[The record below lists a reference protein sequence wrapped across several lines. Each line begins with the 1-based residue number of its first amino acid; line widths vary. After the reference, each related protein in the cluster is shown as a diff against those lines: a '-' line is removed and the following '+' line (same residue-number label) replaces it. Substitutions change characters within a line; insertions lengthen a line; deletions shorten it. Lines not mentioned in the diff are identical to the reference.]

1 MIHKNYAKN
10 LRQDLQSI
18 DEQYRTSELTKD
30 TLIKWIT
37 DCIQDSIKRR
47 RTLNTAV
54 TYKNCRIEY
63 LHKQLLFSLIIP
75 GDTSGVLYD
84 VAISAQ
90 PYLKTHLGTDNLNI
104 LNNVLVLQDSDM
116 RSLSEELCD
125 DVDEWCDNITYVFK
139 AVYSA

>member
-1 MIHKNYAKN
+1 M
-10 LRQDLQSI
+10 
-18 DEQYRTSELTKD
+18 
-30 TLIKWIT
+30 
-37 DCIQDSIKRR
+37 
-47 RTLNTAV
+47 
-54 TYKNCRIEY
+54 
-63 LHKQLLFSLIIP
+63 P

-90 PYLKTHLGTDNLNI
+90 PYLKNHLGTDNLNI

-139 AVYSA
+139 AIYSA